1 MQSLQGSLLKCFI
14 PDVSPSPPQLPF
26 SARLA
31 KLRHTCRLL
40 YLSYFY
46 KNSEL
51 PVRLAYFWTSLITT
65 HIIASSLA
73 YGILHLRWQNGL
85 AGWRWLFAIEGG
97 VTALIG
103 ILSRLVN
110 I

>member
-1 MQSLQGSLLKCFI
+1 MMPYVK
-14 PDVSPSPPQLPF
+14 VV
-26 SARLA
+26 
-31 KLRHTCRLL
+31 L

-51 PVRLAYFWTSLITT
+51 PIRLAYFWTSLIITN
-65 HIIASSLA
+65 IIASFLA
-73 YGILHLRWQNGL
+73 YGILHLRGHNGM

-103 ILSRLVN
+103 IASWLVDVWKCTRSY
-110 I
+110 

>member
-1 MQSLQGSLLKCFI
+1 MSYVQ
-14 PDVSPSPPQLPF
+14 VV
-26 SARLA
+26 
-31 KLRHTCRLL
+31 L

-51 PVRLAYFWTSLITT
+51 PQRLAYFWTSLITT
-65 HIIASSLA
+65 NIVSSFLA
-73 YGILHLRWQNGL
+73 YGILHLRGHRDW

-103 ILSRLVN
+103 ITSWSVEVKKVT
-110 I
+110 ISH